1 MENKLFEIGQRPG
14 AIQYDNAPYGQ
25 TSPHGQAS
33 GDTAPQTGFGGA
45 DGKREIAIGLLR
57 LEAFE
62 HCGFFDP
69 DHIVS
74 KNLQSEKLTVR

>member
-25 TSPHGQAS
+25 TS
-33 GDTAPQTGFGGA
+33 GDSAPQAGFGGA

-74 KNLQSEKLTVR
+74 KNLQSERLTVR